1 MAINYTWTNKPKPLA
16 KPTEDQG
23 VAFFRSLVKSGA
35 LTVLACYGW
44 LRVRLSK
51 KPTLLIL
58 TYHRILPMDDPTR
71 AAEQP
76 SMVTSPQA
84 LDKHIRLV
92 KKLGA
97 EPIHLNDWL
106 ERNKQGQTLPKL
118 AVAFTFDDG
127 WRDNYQ
133 HAHPLLKAQN
143 APATIF
149 LVTRMIDTD
158 KTFWPE
164 QVLRILTSHSIP
176 ANDHS
181 FDWLRPHLP
190 APTSGNGASPLSL
203 IEADNVVTR
212 LKSMDD
218 TVILESLENLYDA
231 HPELA
236 SSESSRSI
244 LNGSELK
251 EMSKDD
257 LVRYGAHTRNHYRLN
272 RLKDDQVLKKE
283 IVDCLSDIKTLG
295 DAYVPVF
302 CYPNGD
308 ITGKGETL
316 VSDHY
321 DAACTTKTGWNRAG
335 CNPYD
340 LHRFNLHDG
349 NSSSNRTLLAT
360 IGRGLL

>member
-16 KPTEDQG
+16 KPTEAQG

-35 LTVLACYGW
+35 LSTLACYGW

-58 TYHRILPMDDPTR
+58 TYHRILPTDAPER

-76 SMVTSPQA
+76 GMVTSPQA

-97 EPIHLNDWL
+97 EPIHLNEWL
-106 ERNKQGQTLPKL
+106 ERNKQGQPLPRL

-164 QVLRILTSHSIP
+164 QVLRILTSHTIP

-181 FDWLRPHLP
+181 FDWLRAHLP
-190 APTSGNGASPLSL
+190 TPTSGNDVSPLSL
-203 IEADNVVTR
+203 IEADGVVTR

-218 TVILESLENLYDA
+218 AALLAYLEKVYEE
-231 HPELA
+231 HPELTPPD
-236 SSESSRSI
+236 SSRSI
-244 LNGSELK
+244 LSTTELH
-251 EMSKDD
+251 EMSKDN
-257 LVRYGAHTRNHYRLN
+257 LIHYGAHTRHHYRLN
-272 RLKDDQVLKKE
+272 RLSDNQVLKEE
-283 IVDCLSDIKTLG
+283 IVGCLRDIEAFC
-295 DAYVPVF
+295 DASVPVF

-316 VSDHY
+316 VADHY
-321 DAACTTKTGWNRAG
+321 QAACTTKTGWNRAG

-349 NSSSNRTLLAT
+349 NSYSDRTLLAT